1 MPKRY
6 DYTGKDVQD
15 VYDGPGGLLWEAV
28 MSEQIHSGKDEVTD
42 RMAVAV
48 GLKPGVHV
56 LDVCSA
62 LGAPARHIAKKYGV
76 KVTGLDFTKTMLTK
90 AAERTKAA
98 GLDNLITFVEG
109 NAMDMPF
116 KKETFDVVWGQEA
129 WCYVTD
135 KDQLMEEA
143 ARVLKPGGKIIF
155 TDWVITGK
163 VEEPLL
169 AKLYESMAFP
179 YMETLQGWADLMK
192 RYGFENIR
200 IEDQTEEYAKCFDE
214 YKQMVDVELKPTILQ
229 NFGPDLFA
237 FASGLV
243 DLWRDAAHAHQVG
256 RGWYQAEK

>member
-48 GLKPGVHV
+48 GLKPGMHV

-76 KVTGLDFTKTMLTK
+76 KVTGLDFTKTMNTK
-90 AAERTKAA
+90 AIERNKAA
-98 GLDNLITFVEG
+98 GLDNVITIVEG

-116 KKETFDVVWGQEA
+116 KKDTFDVVWGQEA

-135 KDQLMEEA
+135 KDQLMFEG
-143 ARVLKPGGKIIF
+143 ARVLKPGGKMIF

-192 RYGFENIR
+192 KYGLKV
-200 IEDQTEEYAKCFDE
+200 IEVKDQTDEYAGCFDE
-214 YKQMVDVELKPTILQ
+214 YKKMVEVDLKPAILQ
-229 NFGPDLFA
+229 NFGPDLFG
-237 FASGLV
+237 FATGLV
-243 DLWRDAAHAHQVG
+243 NLWREAARAHQVG
-256 RGWYQAEK
+256 RGWYRAEK